1 MVNLLDNLRKY
12 TVVDVDSNDDTI
24 AAKYKPV
31 HDMTSNQSIVLGEL
45 AKPHHQALIPD
56 GVKAGIKLAKED
68 GITDENLIAQ
78 LAVDFMTVLL
88 GTRVFPH
95 LESTGYVHAQTLPSL
110 AYDTNG
116 TVGHAQQLVRIYGLM
131 GIPRERVCIKIPSTV
146 EGLRACAILE
156 HLAQPIR
163 TLATTC
169 FCVAQ
174 AVAAAGAGCAYVAPY
189 VNPLW
194 VHFPDGKHVVYA
206 EPLLEMRGMMA
217 LRDIQVE
224 FRRRDITG
232 TKVMAASLVTTNEAV
247 CLTGIDHATLSGSIL
262 ELLSTTE
269 LTPEWEAVATKAV
282 AAYTR
287 PSEPTKTEKIQYLLE
302 DPATEIRSALEQP
315 DIKELLKDALA
326 RFGTAETGLIHHM
339 TCTRLIPT
347 IMAQS
352 TMRKG
357 KQQNIQVKHANATT
371 ANRDDSPR
379 PGKRPR
385 LSDETPDEELTNV
398 AQSDSLS
405 DGWFGSEI
413 DFDDATLQAV
423 DEYEVLQPEIDVQY
437 VARDDPFLNNGHL
450 PEDEEVPSSQG
461 EADGTKCVIDGVF
474 SECLSSQSEAREASP
489 CLEAFGHSSSP
500 HRSPGP
506 GPCSPKKAEYLP
518 HREGSFG
525 EDVPTKDIDIDFSA
539 YVSTPGAVGFT
550 SAETASSDPSLPT
563 FMPASQVPIDRE
575 LIATMPK
582 PAPKLNI
589 KLAGGGGAIKPIT
602 AEEIKLSAN
611 KLMAYQQDTQW
622 KPQIRSRVMSL
633 PTAPAQPL
641 PQLQAT
647 KVDPSSTDEN
657 LEFGAFARPS
667 LGFAETNIGY
677 EGEMPV
683 FMPASQVSIDRSDL
697 ASTSLSVKPAKKL
710 NIKLAG
716 GLGSLKPLTEDEIKA
731 SAEKLMAYQQD
742 TKWKPQIRTRLP
754 RLTSGAASS
763 RAEASKLGSLDP
775 DDSGLGLL
783 EPAEGPGTTVIPI
796 DPTGTDLAGKGK
808 QRAIVLH
815 GMSPPRAVLR
825 LMEILSGTRAVDNAH
840 EQADPVPE
848 SPIIRRAPPRV
859 SESPFTSRPQLGTPV
874 RSTPLFSTPVRP
886 ISTPRFSAQ
895 APSESPVQIPAFSQ
909 TVSMSQTAPSTLYRL
924 GLSQRKPKNKGAG
937 FATPFKPGMAPG
949 EKGRDM
955 LRGTPVGSNRVS
967 TPLRGTMPSSNS
979 GPGITGIRKA
989 LEAEKEKQIIERAV
1003 FDIRFKG
1010 ERKTLRQAGFV
1021 PSLVH
1026 QDLMPTIP
1034 YLSLEASASFYF
1046 SQGGYVDIFQALQDR
1061 GCTLVDKEWVKNH
1074 WGQVIWKLSGL
1085 ARSGASEAK
1094 EKWSWEEALRQI
1106 YEREINRAERP
1117 AIRRIQ
1123 ERDASPAQPIVLCV
1137 SDVQIGN
1144 DEKVEIELTDGWYR
1158 IRTTADKAL
1167 ARAVKKGKLVVGRKI
1182 AVTGARLEGGSEGK
1196 EVLKAYHSST
1206 LKITANSTS
1215 LARWD
1220 TRLGFHR
1227 GPFVS
1232 SLRSLSA
1239 DGGSVTLLDIIVT
1252 KLYPVGFVETDEKGR
1267 SGRPFDQNAED
1278 DAQRA
1283 WEEQRTNE
1291 ASKWRIELEKRLERM
1306 RSAIGRLRH
1315 LAKGASFNSE
1325 EAPGDAEA
1333 FLEELEEMEYDLEM
1347 FKGRRFEPTSA
1358 AWLADA
1364 IQTQSDEFY
1373 GRREED
1379 MERQLAKI
1387 CPPRKV
1393 RNFRVVVIK
1402 DARPLRKPTE
1412 RTAQLTAW
1420 DVLAFGTDS
1429 IRVGQRYL

>member
-1 MVNLLDNLRKY
+1 
-12 TVVDVDSNDDTI
+12 
-24 AAKYKPV
+24 
-31 HDMTSNQSIVLGEL
+31 
-45 AKPHHQALIPD
+45 
-56 GVKAGIKLAKED
+56 
-68 GITDENLIAQ
+68 
-78 LAVDFMTVLL
+78 
-88 GTRVFPH
+88 
-95 LESTGYVHAQTLPSL
+95 
-110 AYDTNG
+110 
-116 TVGHAQQLVRIYGLM
+116 
-131 GIPRERVCIKIPSTV
+131 
-146 EGLRACAILE
+146 
-156 HLAQPIR
+156 
-163 TLATTC
+163 
-169 FCVAQ
+169 
-174 AVAAAGAGCAYVAPY
+174 
-189 VNPLW
+189 
-194 VHFPDGKHVVYA
+194 
-206 EPLLEMRGMMA
+206 
-217 LRDIQVE
+217 
-224 FRRRDITG
+224 
-232 TKVMAASLVTTNEAV
+232 
-247 CLTGIDHATLSGSIL
+247 
-262 ELLSTTE
+262 
-269 LTPEWEAVATKAV
+269 
-282 AAYTR
+282 
-287 PSEPTKTEKIQYLLE
+287 
-302 DPATEIRSALEQP
+302 
-315 DIKELLKDALA
+315 
-326 RFGTAETGLIHHM
+326 
-339 TCTRLIPT
+339 
-347 IMAQS
+347 MAQS

-474 SECLSSQSEAREASP
+474 SECLSSQSEARDASP

-506 GPCSPKKAEYLP
+506 GPRSPKKAEYLP
-518 HREGSFG
+518 HREGLFG

-783 EPAEGPGTTVIPI
+783 EPAEGPGTTVVPI

-825 LMEILSGTRAVDNAH
+825 LMENLSGTRAVDNAH

-909 TVSMSQTAPSTLYRL
+909 TVSMSQTAQSTLYRL

-1003 FDIRFKG
+1003 FDI
-1010 ERKTLRQAGFV
+1010 
-1021 PSLVH
+1021 P
-1026 QDLMPTIP
+1026 
-1034 YLSLEASASFYF
+1034 SASFYF

-1094 EKWSWEEALRQI
+1094 EKWSWEEAL

-1283 WEEQRTNE
+1283 WEVSKSFNTPGLAFNSVPKEQRTNE

-1325 EAPGDAEA
+1325 G
-1333 FLEELEEMEYDLEM
+1333 
-1347 FKGRRFEPTSA
+1347 GRLKYNSGSRLKVTLQKHLGTPKPS
-1358 AWLADA
+1358 WKSSRRWNMISKCSRGVGLSRRQQHGL
-1364 IQTQSDEFY
+1364 QTQSRRNLTNVMDE
-1373 GRREED
+1373 GR
-1379 MERQLAKI
+1379 KI
-1387 CPPRKV
+1387 WSVSSQKV

-1429 IRVGQRYL
+1429 IRVGQRYLVSPSQWELVASLIDLPSSFLTYSQVSQAHGGKMISEVTYTLVLDAIQNGLPSENRL

>member
-24 AAKYKPV
+24 AVKYKPV

-174 AVAAAGAGCAYVAPY
+174 AVAAAGAGY
-189 VNPLW
+189 
-194 VHFPDGKHVVYA
+194 GKHVVYA

-232 TKVMAASLVTTNEAV
+232 TKVMAAS
-247 CLTGIDHATLSGSIL
+247 DHKRS
-262 ELLSTTE
+262 E

-326 RFGTAETGLIHHM
+326 RFGTAETGLIQ
-339 TCTRLIPT
+339 L
-347 IMAQS
+347 AL
-352 TMRKG
+352 
-357 KQQNIQVKHANATT
+357 

-474 SECLSSQSEAREASP
+474 SECLSSQSEARDASP

-518 HREGSFG
+518 HREGLFG

-647 KVDPSSTDEN
+647 KVHPSSTDEN

-783 EPAEGPGTTVIPI
+783 EPAEGPGTTVVPI

-825 LMEILSGTRAVDNAH
+825 LMENLSGTRAVDNAH

-924 GLSQRKPKNKGAG
+924 GLSQRKPKNKVAG

-1094 EKWSWEEALRQI
+1094 EKWSWEEALRQMLYR

-1206 LKITANSTS
+1206 LKITANST
-1215 LARWD
+1215 
-1220 TRLGFHR
+1220 
-1227 GPFVS
+1227 
-1232 SLRSLSA
+1232 LSA

-1283 WEEQRTNE
+1283 WERTNE

-1364 IQTQSDEFY
+1364 IQTQSDECY

-1379 MERQLAKI
+1379 MERQLAI
-1387 CPPRKV
+1387 QYESDNDIWSV
-1393 RNFRVVVIK
+1393 RPN
-1402 DARPLRKPTE
+1402 
-1412 RTAQLTAW
+1412 
-1420 DVLAFGTDS
+1420 GN
-1429 IRVGQRYL
+1429 